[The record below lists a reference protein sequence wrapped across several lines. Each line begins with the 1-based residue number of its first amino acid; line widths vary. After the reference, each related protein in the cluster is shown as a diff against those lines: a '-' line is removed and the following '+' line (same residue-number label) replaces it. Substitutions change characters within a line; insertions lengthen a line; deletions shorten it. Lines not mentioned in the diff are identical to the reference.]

1 MKAETEKAPTL
12 KTSIYIAA
20 SLDGFIA
27 MLDHGLGW
35 LAIVKAEGED
45 YGYAKFM
52 ASVDC
57 LLIGRNTY
65 DVVCGFGEWPYAGK
79 KVFVLTHRPFKP
91 IADERQVS
99 GSLAMILQDLKKMG
113 LQHVYLD
120 GGVAARAGLNE
131 GVVTDITVSV
141 IPVLLGAGIPLF
153 GSLGRQVWLQNP
165 RAKLFNSGLVQLSY
179 QIPEAS

>member
-1 MKAETEKAPTL
+1 MRKGPTL

-27 MLDHGLGW
+27 TVDHGLAW
-35 LAIVKAEGED
+35 LDIVKAEGED

-57 LLIGRNTY
+57 LVIGRNTY

-91 IADERQVS
+91 IADERHVS
-99 GSLAMILQDLKKMG
+99 GNLAAILQDLKKTG

-120 GGVAARAGLNE
+120 GGVTARAGLNE
-131 GVVTDITVSV
+131 GVVTGITISV

-153 GSLGRQVWLQNP
+153 GNLGHQVRLQKP
-165 RAKLFNSGLVQLSY
+165 TTKLFKTGLVQLSY